1 MLQGRLRVRF
11 GGPMMGEGI
20 PTEARIVFL
29 YDTGNAA
36 SGPFTGYIND
46 TPDEASASVGA
57 LFLLITFK
65 PPGA

>member
-1 MLQGRLRVRF
+1 
-11 GGPMMGEGI
+11 MMGEGI